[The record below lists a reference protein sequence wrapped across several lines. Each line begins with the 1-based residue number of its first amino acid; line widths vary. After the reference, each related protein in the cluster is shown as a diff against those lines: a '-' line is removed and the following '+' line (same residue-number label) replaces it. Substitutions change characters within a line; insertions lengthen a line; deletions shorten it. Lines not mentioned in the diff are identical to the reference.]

1 MCHKTQAEVDALS
14 EVICHSR
21 GNKEVSNIQMLY
33 FCFQGY
39 CWWPE
44 GKKGARLS
52 HAEITEKDPSLS
64 FVVLTRGALHGAEAQ
79 LMPWN

>member
-1 MCHKTQAEVDALS
+1 MCHKTQAEVDALG
-14 EVICHSR
+14 EVIRHSR

-33 FCFQGY
+33 FCSQGY

-44 GKKGARLS
+44 GKNGARLS
-52 HAEITEKDPSLS
+52 YAEITEKDPSLS
-64 FVVLTRGALHGAEAQ
+64 VVLTRGALHGEEAH